1 MNSGLFILEENM
13 KFGKA
18 IKLMKQ
24 GNKELTKLWD
34 HEND

>member
-1 MNSGLFILEENM
+1 MAGLFILEENM

-24 GNKELTKLWD
+24 GKKKLIKMWN
-34 HEND
+34 HEDD